1 MEDITCSI
9 IGLLTSNNSLT
20 IKMMLLFALNIFM
33 LNPDIKLLRAVTK
46 SGNKQQILSI
56 FYDTWPIFFLSNA
69 PPPGNLVKFT
79 KAKPCAKAAFT
90 NGKYPRTS
98 NLIVARE
105 NW

>member
-9 IGLLTSNNSLT
+9 IGLLTSDNSLT

-33 LNPDIKLLRAVTK
+33 LNPDIKLPRAITK
-46 SGNKQQILSI
+46 SGNKQQILST
-56 FYDTWPIFFLSNA
+56 FYYTWPIFFLSNV
-69 PPPGNLVKFT
+69 PHPVNSVKFT

-90 NGKYPRTS
+90 NGKYPGTS
-98 NLIVARE
+98 NLTVARG